1 MPALCRDCLNLFPA
15 GPRCEA
21 CRSPRVVS
29 HDELDKLRIAHVDCD
44 AFFAAVEKRDD
55 PSLADKP
62 VIIGGGRRGVVA
74 TACYVARTYGV
85 RSAMPM
91 FKALAACPDAV
102 VIRPDMDKY
111 RVAGRAVRE
120 MMLALTPLVEPLSID
135 EAFLDLTGTETLHG
149 GPPAVALARFAKEV
163 RRQVGI
169 TVSIGLSHNKFLAK
183 VASDLDKPQGFSV
196 IGEAETLA
204 FLENRPV
211 GLIWGVGKAMQ
222 ERLARDGVRLIGDLR
237 RFDEA
242 DLFRRHGSEG
252 QRLHR
257 LARGVDTRR
266 VSPER
271 ETKSVSAETTFDQD
285 IRDLNQLSPILWEL
299 CEKVAKR
306 LKSAELAAGGV
317 SLKLKTAD
325 FQTLTRARSGL
336 PATQLAKRL
345 YQPAR
350 ELLAGEAR
358 GRTAYRLIGIGAI
371 GLQPADAADR
381 GDLLDTEIV
390 RDKAAETALDAIRA
404 KFGDAAVIRGTAI
417 RPDGSSGRR
426 RGE

>member
-1 MPALCRDCLNLFPA
+1 MPALCRDCLNLFTA
-15 GPRCEA
+15 GPRCEN

-29 HDELDKLRIAHVDCD
+29 NDELDTLRIAHVDCD

-55 PSLADKP
+55 PTLADKP

-102 VIRPDMDKY
+102 VIRPDMEKY
-111 RVAGRAVRE
+111 RIAGRAVRE

-135 EAFLDLTGTETLHG
+135 EAFLDLSGTETLHG
-149 GPPAVALARFAKEV
+149 GPPAVVLARFAQEV

-183 VASDLDKPQGFSV
+183 MASDLDKPQGFSA
-196 IGEAETLA
+196 IGNSETLA

-211 GLIWGVGKAMQ
+211 GMIWGVGKAMQ

-242 DLFRRHGSEG
+242 ELFRRYGSEG
-252 QRLHR
+252 HRLHR

-271 ETKSVSAETTFDQD
+271 ETKSVSAETTFDKD
-285 IRDLNQLSPILWEL
+285 IGDFNQLSPILWEL
-299 CEKVAKR
+299 CEKISNR
-306 LKSAELAAGGV
+306 LKSAGLAARGV

-325 FQTLTRARSGL
+325 FRTLTRARSGL

-345 YQPAR
+345 YQPAK
-350 ELLAGEAR
+350 ELLAGEAK
-358 GRTAYRLIGIGAI
+358 GWTVYRLIGIGAI
-371 GLQPADAADR
+371 GLQPADAADS